1 VEDARPYKEVGISAS
16 YQRFRIAPFALV
28 IADFTQLQKIFEG
41 FAELPP
47 KRHTSSSAQPLRV
60 ARVAFVQ
67 ACSAAAARRA
77 APTCSSFN
85 PEPAGRCPPSAGC
98 SKRTR
103 RGHSACSTRFPVDA
117 AERSR
122 WVAVLTCFDR
132 HTKPVQTGSRTAIS
146 QTYERRCSRPPDDD
160 RRSVDDARGAGQHL
174 YGCWRQR
181 GEGGLG
187 WERMASLTRG
197 STSALCR
204 ALSCRYLM
212 ALDVDA
218 LGPNEFGRECRMS
231 PSGLW
236 QFPLTGSGDINS
248 GHAG

>member
-1 VEDARPYKEVGISAS
+1 MSWGSGRERNCCPSATHRPPLSRFAS
-16 YQRFRIAPFALV
+16 PVWPSSKRVPQPPLGGPRRLV
-28 IADFTQLQKIFEG
+28 
-41 FAELPP
+41 
-47 KRHTSSSAQPLRV
+47 
-60 ARVAFVQ
+60 
-67 ACSAAAARRA
+67 A
-77 APTCSSFN
+77 APIQNLPVAALPT
-85 PEPAGRCPPSAGC
+85 AGC

-174 YGCWRQR
+174 YGCWRHR

-187 WERMASLTRG
+187 WERILRK
-197 STSALCR
+197 TSRR
-204 ALSCRYLM
+204 AR
-212 ALDVDA
+212 
-218 LGPNEFGRECRMS
+218 P
-231 PSGLW
+231 W
-236 QFPLTGSGDINS
+236 
-248 GHAG
+248 AGCDQAQVSW

>member
-1 VEDARPYKEVGISAS
+1 MEGWRGLVTLWLLVLLRSPSSSGLGHRPFKAAARVRTPLGTQDQTALTRSNAS
-16 YQRFRIAPFALV
+16 CSRGRSPVQHELGERA
-28 IADFTQLQKIFEG
+28 G
-41 FAELPP
+41 AELLP

-67 ACSAAAARRA
+67 ACSAAAAGRA
-77 APTCSSFN
+77 APTCSSSN
-85 PEPAGRCPPSAGC
+85 QNLPVAAPPSAGC
-98 SKRTR
+98 LKRTR

-160 RRSVDDARGAGQHL
+160 RRSVDDAPGAGQHIC
-174 YGCWRQR
+174 GCWRHR

-187 WERMASLTRG
+187 WERILRK
-197 STSALCR
+197 TSHR
-204 ALSCRYLM
+204 AR
-212 ALDVDA
+212 
-218 LGPNEFGRECRMS
+218 P
-231 PSGLW
+231 W
-236 QFPLTGSGDINS
+236 
-248 GHAG
+248 AGCDQAQVSW